1 MSPLSRRGFF
11 GLGAAAGAVLL
22 PGCSTPGMTSV
33 NTQPVVPAA
42 TGPVNLTYWSW
53 LKDLQKVCD
62 IWNADNPNVQVE
74 ATWLPSGNSGG
85 YQKMY
90 TALAAGGTDP
100 DLAQVEF
107 RTVPEF
113 MLVNGVVDLARYGAN
128 DYADRFDPTLWG
140 QVSHVGGV
148 FGIPQDSG
156 PMATFY
162 RPDLLAAVDAEP
174 PVTWDDW
181 ASVAAELR
189 RTNVYIDCFA
199 LADASWFTAIA
210 TQAGAS
216 WLRVDGD
223 SWVIDMTDDATLDTA
238 RFFDKAIDD
247 DLVTTAFGPFSTPW
261 FAAAAANQIATL
273 TTGSWGDA
281 LLAGVSGAEGK
292 WRVAPMPRWSSGG
305 FGSSFLGGSTVA
317 VLSTSRHP
325 QEALDFAIWMQT
337 SKEGIDALIE
347 YCGIG
352 WSPSRDYIGAQ
363 RQQPSAFF
371 GGQNYNEEIFL
382 PAAQQQNP
390 DWSWWPLT
398 QQSFNIISDGFR
410 NKATGGTLV
419 DAITTAETNI
429 IEAFRNKGLNIRKAT
444 S

>member
-140 QVSHVGGV
+140 QVSYVGGV

-261 FAAAAANQIATL
+261 FAAAGAHHLGAQ
-273 TTGSWGDA
+273 TTGSGGEA
-281 LLAGVSGAEGK
+281 QLPGGCGAASTRSPYCGGGSGSTRSGTTGSGAGST
-292 WRVAPMPRWSSGG
+292 RSGG
-305 FGSSFLGGSTVA
+305 GSAAGSTRSPYCGGLSGRARSPYSGCSDAGGTAGAGSPGAGCGPPRPIVSRARWIDRGSTV
-317 VLSTSRHP
+317 TS
-325 QEALDFAIWMQT
+325 
-337 SKEGIDALIE
+337 
-347 YCGIG
+347 Y
-352 WSPSRDYIGAQ
+352 WS
-363 RQQPSAFF
+363 
-371 GGQNYNEEIFL
+371 
-382 PAAQQQNP
+382 
-390 DWSWWPLT
+390 
-398 QQSFNIISDGFR
+398 
-410 NKATGGTLV
+410 
-419 DAITTAETNI
+419 AITWVI
-429 IEAFRNKGLNIRKAT
+429 DV
-444 S
+444 